1 MKKII
6 LSATLV
12 FALSSFAGV
21 MAQDNKSTQKDSKNK
36 TECCQQKCNKDGKT
50 CCDKS
55 KGTKDCCT
63 KSSTDTK
70 DQKSST
76 SSTKK

>member
-12 FALSSFAGV
+12 FVLSSFAGV
-21 MAQDNKSTQKDSKNK
+21 MAQDNKTTQKESKNK
-36 TECCQQKCNKDGKT
+36 TECCQQKGNKDGKT

-55 KGTKDCCT
+55 KGTKDCCA
-63 KSSTDTK
+63 KNSTDK
-70 DQKSST
+70 KNQKSTT